1 MSRISNE
8 IVSDGKSLEFAAL
21 RIVSGKDVWFER
33 MCLVRVVDGA
43 SINSLRME
51 EIAVMSGF

>member
-1 MSRISNE
+1 MIGVCC
-8 IVSDGKSLEFAAL
+8 IDGC
-21 RIVSGKDVWFER
+21 GKDVWLER